1 MDQRGSSPSE
11 TFGGW
16 KSQRRF
22 HRKITKATGHLGS
35 SQGSIAESVFDP
47 AAEGE
52 GKMTETGR
60 FAARPWT
67 PADDEV
73 LRSLA
78 LNGVDARGIG
88 NRLNRTAHAV
98 RSRAKRL
105 NILIRKHQ
113 GSAEDKEAMG
123 KRSTW
128 TSKDDDQLRALA
140 ASGENS
146 PAIAVRLNRTAA
158 GVRKRAMALGIK
170 LAGSKRELGLKV
182 KGK

>member
-1 MDQRGSSPSE
+1 LFNNCRAVQAQSFVNLQAGSHAQDQVGPFAARAEDE
-11 TFGGW
+11 TKPEEG
-16 KSQRRF
+16 RR
-22 HRKITKATGHLGS
+22 
-35 SQGSIAESVFDP
+35 E
-47 AAEGE
+47 AAAKGE

-88 NRLNRTAHAV
+88 NRLNRTADAV

-105 NILIRKHQ
+105 NILIRKHR

-146 PAIAVRLNRTAA
+146 PAIAARLNRTAA
-158 GVRKRAMALGIK
+158 GVRKRAIALGIK
-170 LAGSKRELGLKV
+170 LAGSKRELGLKA
-182 KGK
+182 KK

>member
-1 MDQRGSSPSE
+1 
-11 TFGGW
+11 
-16 KSQRRF
+16 
-22 HRKITKATGHLGS
+22 
-35 SQGSIAESVFDP
+35 
-47 AAEGE
+47 
-52 GKMTETGR
+52 MTETGR

-88 NRLNRTAHAV
+88 NRLNRTADAV
-98 RSRAKRL
+98 RSRARRL
-105 NILIRKHQ
+105 NILIRKHR

-146 PAIAVRLNRTAA
+146 AAIAVRLNRTAA
-158 GVRKRAMALGIK
+158 GVRKRAMDLGIK
-170 LAGSKRELGLKV
+170 LAGSKRELGLKAEA
-182 KGK
+182 GKS